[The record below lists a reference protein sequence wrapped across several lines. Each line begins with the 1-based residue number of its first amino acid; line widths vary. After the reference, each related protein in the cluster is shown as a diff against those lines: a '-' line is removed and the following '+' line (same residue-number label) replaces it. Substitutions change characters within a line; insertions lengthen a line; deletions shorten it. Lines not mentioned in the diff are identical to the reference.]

1 MTGTDGQKGPG
12 LLEDASPV
20 PARHLPHRETLA
32 LAAMEASPDGILM
45 VDRAGHIVMVNA
57 AMEAISGYA
66 SEELCGQSVGI
77 FLPPAARDAH
87 ARQLEAYFRSPS
99 GRPMGRGQ
107 DFRIM
112 RKDGSLTAVAIA
124 LGHTDVSG
132 GTAVAFVRDISDVR
146 GLEARIRFQATHD
159 TLTGLANRWQF
170 GLELEQAIAVSERTG
185 QSFALLLLDLDD
197 FKAINDGYGHA
208 AGERLLLEA
217 SRRLQSALR
226 AGDTV
231 ARLGGD
237 EFTVVLPA
245 IAQPQDVE
253 QVAAKLLGVL
263 CQPYR
268 MHGFDLA
275 FSASLGIAVY
285 PRDARDATTL
295 LRYADMAM
303 YHAKNSGRA
312 SYAFYAHHMGWRMEE
327 KLQLREQLKIAL
339 DSDGL
344 ELHYQPQV
352 NVATAEVESVE
363 ALLRWTHPQLGEIPP
378 SRFIPV
384 AEATGMILALGAWVI
399 DRACR
404 QIAAWTEAG
413 LPLRVAVNLST
424 QQLRQVDLVEQIER
438 SLARHG
444 ARPDLLEI
452 EVTESEAMADP
463 EQARQVLWRLQRL
476 GISITLDDFGTGY
489 SSLAY
494 LKHLPVSRIKI
505 DRDFLRPLLRS
516 PEDAALVRAI
526 VVLAQTLGLRV
537 VAEGVES
544 TEQLALLVRYGC
556 DAYQGW
562 LFSKAV
568 AAHQIAALRRSAPP
582 DDALPPTH
590 IDAANETWAR
600 RIPSEVQLSK

>member
-1 MTGTDGQKGPG
+1 
-12 LLEDASPV
+12 
-20 PARHLPHRETLA
+20 
-32 LAAMEASPDGILM
+32 
-45 VDRAGHIVMVNA
+45 
-57 AMEAISGYA
+57 
-66 SEELCGQSVGI
+66 
-77 FLPPAARDAH
+77 
-87 ARQLEAYFRSPS
+87 
-99 GRPMGRGQ
+99 
-107 DFRIM
+107 M

-295 LRYADMAM
+295 L
-303 YHAKNSGRA
+303 
-312 SYAFYAHHMGWRMEE
+312 
-327 KLQLREQLKIAL
+327 
-339 DSDGL
+339 
-344 ELHYQPQV
+344 PQV
-352 NVATAEVESVE
+352 IAPIIAGPKCSSAIAGTFGSMAATVSP
-363 ALLRWTHPQLGEIPP
+363 RPIPRR
-378 SRFIPV
+378 SS
-384 AEATGMILALGAWVI
+384 AEAS
-399 DRACR
+399 RR
-404 QIAAWTEAG
+404 H
-413 LPLRVAVNLST
+413 
-424 QQLRQVDLVEQIER
+424 R
-438 SLARHG
+438 S
-444 ARPDLLEI
+444 
-452 EVTESEAMADP
+452 
-463 EQARQVLWRLQRL
+463 
-476 GISITLDDFGTGY
+476 
-489 SSLAY
+489 
-494 LKHLPVSRIKI
+494 
-505 DRDFLRPLLRS
+505 
-516 PEDAALVRAI
+516 
-526 VVLAQTLGLRV
+526 
-537 VAEGVES
+537 
-544 TEQLALLVRYGC
+544 
-556 DAYQGW
+556 
-562 LFSKAV
+562 
-568 AAHQIAALRRSAPP
+568 
-582 DDALPPTH
+582 
-590 IDAANETWAR
+590 
-600 RIPSEVQLSK
+600 